1 MTSTKIYIIYQILD
15 LNKVIM
21 IWTKITRYIIKS
33 TIFFA
38 SDTTE
43 TRHTL
48 HTKRF
53 ELKNV

>member
-1 MTSTKIYIIYQILD
+1 MTSTKIYIIYQILE
-15 LNKVIM
+15 LKKVIM